1 MIAIL
6 LGAPGVGKG
15 TQAKLAAERNGWTHL
30 STGDLLRDEVGR
42 GTELGRQADA
52 VMKRGELV
60 SDQLMVDLVAGRV
73 ARLAPG
79 EVLLLDGFPR
89 SLPQAQALEAR
100 AGGQRGARVG
110 LALYFTAPDRVLTER
125 LLGRGRA
132 DDTREVIA
140 RRLAVYRETTEPLVA
155 HYRARGVLREI
166 PADRA
171 IEEIQKDLIR
181 SVRELRTD
189 PSSVS

>member
-30 STGDLLRDEVGR
+30 STGDLLRDEVSR

-52 VMKRGELV
+52 VMKRGDLV
-60 SDQLMVDLVAGRV
+60 SDDLMVAIVADRV
-73 ARLAPG
+73 ARMAPG
-79 EVLLLDGFPR
+79 AILLLDGFPR
-89 SLPQAQALEAR
+89 TLPQAQALETR
-100 AGGQRGARVG
+100 SGGARVG

-171 IEEIQKDLIR
+171 IEEIQKDLVR
-181 SVRELRTD
+181 NVRELQAD